1 MVGKCGVSV
10 GKCEKECATVT
21 LEEHTKCGCGCQL
34 DRVDCELDGLHRF
47 KSELCQCECLDVAAK
62 RSCLEQG
69 RTWAESTCTC
79 GCAAATQCL
88 PGWTWETGT
97 CSCVELPKVQEKL
110 KEEEA
115 TRGKEDQEVK
125 LSLELFIITGLL
137 SLLGVLLILVV
148 VLAIRLR
155 HARKEERSA
164 GRVLLVP
171 STLSSG
177 HYVPG
182 ADPCADLKKAR
193 KGTLRANQRPAPA
206 SESGS
211 DKPGSSHCEQTND
224 GNEQLTDSSL
234 CSEQEKELSG
244 GSCESLPPPYLRHGS
259 QPCLQ
264 SVGLSR
270 HLAIRPGPEGGSLRL
285 QRPPRHLQPY
295 PGPGDLPPKPSYSG
309 DRRPS
314 QTYLPGVSHNT
325 FSGESPL
332 LPGHS
337 SYRSESPLQ
346 PLPCPNTYYNSPSR
360 GGGGSES
367 PYNTVKIVYKKGE
380 RRMELSC
387 QVEPTNPQWTPQMD
401 GSNQPALQI
410 TENPYCSYNM

>member
-1 MVGKCGVSV
+1 M
-10 GKCEKECATVT
+10 
-21 LEEHTKCGCGCQL
+21 
-34 DRVDCELDGLHRF
+34 
-47 KSELCQCECLDVAAK
+47 
-62 RSCLEQG
+62 
-69 RTWAESTCTC
+69 
-79 GCAAATQCL
+79 
-88 PGWTWETGT
+88 
-97 CSCVELPKVQEKL
+97 
-110 KEEEA
+110 
-115 TRGKEDQEVK
+115 
-125 LSLELFIITGLL
+125 
-137 SLLGVLLILVV
+137 
-148 VLAIRLR
+148 
-155 HARKEERSA
+155 
-164 GRVLLVP
+164 LLVP

-346 PLPCPNTYYNSPSR
+346 PLPCPNTYYNSPST
-360 GGGGSES
+360 GGGSES

-387 QVEPTNPQWTPQMD
+387 QVEFTTLNMNLNFSCRSSQQTRSGRHRWTDRTSRLCRSLKIPIAATTCD
-401 GSNQPALQI
+401 PPVNICETARKKA
-410 TENPYCSYNM
+410 CCK

>member
-1 MVGKCGVSV
+1 M
-10 GKCEKECATVT
+10 
-21 LEEHTKCGCGCQL
+21 
-34 DRVDCELDGLHRF
+34 
-47 KSELCQCECLDVAAK
+47 
-62 RSCLEQG
+62 
-69 RTWAESTCTC
+69 
-79 GCAAATQCL
+79 
-88 PGWTWETGT
+88 
-97 CSCVELPKVQEKL
+97 
-110 KEEEA
+110 
-115 TRGKEDQEVK
+115 K
-125 LSLELFIITGLL
+125 LSWELVIITGLL
-137 SLLGVLLILVV
+137 SLLGVLLLLVV

-155 HARKEERSA
+155 HARKEERSS

-182 ADPCADLKKAR
+182 ADPCSDLKKSR

-244 GSCESLPPPYLRHGS
+244 GSCESLPPPYNLKHGS

-285 QRPPRHLQPY
+285 QKPARHLQPY
-295 PGPGDLPPKPSYSG
+295 PGPGDLPPKPSYPAPSG

-314 QTYLPGVSHNT
+314 QTYLPGVSHKT

-332 LPGHS
+332 LPGH

-346 PLPCPNTYYNSPSR
+346 PLPCPNTYYNSPASAG

-387 QVEPTNPQWTPQMD
+387 QVELTILYPFFQPISSRWSSQQTHSSGADNWMEQTRVQLSRSLKIPTAATTCDLPVNILT
-401 GSNQPALQI
+401 QPMMIL
-410 TENPYCSYNM
+410 

>member
-1 MVGKCGVSV
+1 M
-10 GKCEKECATVT
+10 
-21 LEEHTKCGCGCQL
+21 
-34 DRVDCELDGLHRF
+34 
-47 KSELCQCECLDVAAK
+47 
-62 RSCLEQG
+62 
-69 RTWAESTCTC
+69 
-79 GCAAATQCL
+79 
-88 PGWTWETGT
+88 
-97 CSCVELPKVQEKL
+97 
-110 KEEEA
+110 
-115 TRGKEDQEVK
+115 
-125 LSLELFIITGLL
+125 
-137 SLLGVLLILVV
+137 
-148 VLAIRLR
+148 
-155 HARKEERSA
+155 
-164 GRVLLVP
+164 LLVP

-193 KGTLRANQRPAPA
+193 AGTLRAKQRAAPA

-211 DKPGSSHCEQTND
+211 DKPGSSNCEQACSD

-234 CSEQEKELSG
+234 CSEQEKELSA
-244 GSCESLPPPYLRHGS
+244 GSCESLPPPGSHNLRHGS

-295 PGPGDLPPKPSYSG
+295 PGPGDLPPSHASATG

-314 QTYLPGVSHNT
+314 QPYLPGAPHNT
-325 FSGESPL
+325 FAGESPL
-332 LPGHS
+332 QSRARPT
-337 SYRSESPLQ
+337 YRSESPLQ
-346 PLPCPNTYYNSPSR
+346 PLPCPNTYYNSPASTG

-387 QVEPTNPQWTPQMD
+387 QVEIF
-401 GSNQPALQI
+401 L
-410 TENPYCSYNM
+410 